1 MTMSDPIVYL
11 NGEFIPLSE
20 AKIPVLDRGFIF
32 GDGIYEVIPVYA
44 KRLFRLDEHLDRLN
58 NSLDAIRIPNPYP
71 ESEWKKILSQLV
83 MKSETE
89 DQSIYLQITRGVAKR
104 DHAFPEKITPTV
116 FMMSNPLIVTSE
128 AMFNKGIAV
137 ITLDDIRWQYCN
149 IKAITLLPN
158 ILLRQTAIDEG
169 AQEAV
174 LVRDGEVTEGSAS
187 NIFIVIDS
195 VIKTPPKSSRLLP
208 GVTRDLIVE
217 LAKNNDM
224 KCVEANFSRT
234 ELEAADEIWLTS
246 SMKEVM
252 PIVKLNDET
261 VGDGKPGT
269 VTRQMYQIFQTY
281 KAELKRDLD

>member
-1 MTMSDPIVYL
+1 MSDPVVYL
-11 NGEFIPLSE
+11 NGEFMPLAE

-44 KRLFRLDEHLDRLN
+44 KRLFRLDEHLDRLD
-58 NSLDAIRIPNPYP
+58 NSLGATRIPNPYP
-71 ESEWKKILSQLV
+71 ESEWKKILSQIV
-83 MKSETE
+83 MESETE

-104 DHAFPEKITPTV
+104 DHAFPEKIVPTV

-128 AMFNKGIAV
+128 EMFNQGVAA

-169 AQEAV
+169 AQEAI
-174 LVRDGEVTEGSAS
+174 LIRGDEVTEGSAS
-187 NIFIVIDS
+187 NIFIVIDGI
-195 VIKTPPKSSRLLP
+195 IKTPPKSGRLLP

-217 LAKNNDM
+217 LAKNNGL
-224 KCVEANFSRT
+224 KWVEANLSRT

-246 SMKEVM
+246 STKEIM
-252 PIVKLNDET
+252 PIVKLNNDV
-261 VGDGKPGT
+261 VGNGKPGSI
-269 VTRQMYQIFQTY
+269 TRQMYQIFQTY
-281 KAELKRDLD
+281 KAELKCDVTD

>member
-1 MTMSDPIVYL
+1 MSEQLVYL
-11 NGEFIPLSE
+11 NGDFMPLSE
-20 AKIPVLDRGFIF
+20 ARVPVLDRGFIF
-32 GDGIYEVIPVYA
+32 GDGIYEVIPVYG

-58 NSLDAIRIPNPYP
+58 NSLDATRIPNPYP

-83 MKSETE
+83 MKNEAE
-89 DQSIYLQITRGVAKR
+89 DQSVYLQVTRGVAKR
-104 DHAFPEKITPTV
+104 DHAFPDKITPTV
-116 FMMSNPLIVTSE
+116 FMMSNTLAVTSE
-128 AMFNKGIAV
+128 DAFNKGVAA

-169 AQEAV
+169 AQEAI
-174 LVRDGEVTEGSAS
+174 LVRGGEVTEGSAS
-187 NIFIVIDS
+187 NIFIVIDGI
-195 VIKTPPKSSRLLP
+195 IKTPPKSSRLLP
-208 GVTRDLIVE
+208 GITRDLIVE
-217 LAKNNDM
+217 LAHKNNL

-252 PIVKLNDET
+252 PIVKLNDEP
-261 VGDGKPGT
+261 VADGKPGAI
-269 VTRQMYQIFQTY
+269 TRQMFKIFQAY

>member
-1 MTMSDPIVYL
+1 MSDPIVYL

-20 AKIPVLDRGFIF
+20 AKVPVLDRGFIF
-32 GDGIYEVIPVYA
+32 GDGIYEVIPVYG

-58 NSLDAIRIPNPYP
+58 NSLDATRIPNPYP
-71 ESEWKKILSQLV
+71 ESEWKKILSQIV
-83 MKSETE
+83 MKSESE
-89 DQSIYLQITRGVAKR
+89 DQSIYLQVTRGVAKR
-104 DHAFPEKITPTV
+104 DHAFPDKITPTV
-116 FMMSNPLIVTSE
+116 FMMSSPLIVTSKE
-128 AMFNKGIAV
+128 MFNKGIAV

-169 AQEAV
+169 AQEAI

-187 NIFIVIDS
+187 NIFIVIDG

-217 LAKNNDM
+217 LAKDNNM

-261 VGDGKPGT
+261 VGDGTPGM

>member
-1 MTMSDPIVYL
+1 MSDSIVYL
-11 NGEFIPLSE
+11 NGEFMPLAD
-20 AKIPVLDRGFIF
+20 AKVPVLDRGFIF
-32 GDGIYEVIPVYA
+32 GDGIYEVIPAYG

-58 NSLDAIRIPNPYP
+58 NSLDATRIPNPYP
-71 ESEWKKILSQLV
+71 ESEWKKILSQIV
-83 MKSETE
+83 MKNDAE
-89 DQSIYLQITRGVAKR
+89 DQSIYLQVTRGVAKR

-128 AMFNKGIAV
+128 EMFNKGIAV

-169 AQEAV
+169 AQEAI
-174 LVRDGEVTEGSAS
+174 LVRGGEVTEGSAS
-187 NIFIVIDS
+187 NIFIVIDGI
-195 VIKTPPKSSRLLP
+195 IKTPPKSSRLLP

-217 LAKNNDM
+217 LAKNNGM
-224 KCVEANFSRT
+224 QCIEANFSRT
-234 ELEAADEIWLTS
+234 ELEAADEIWMSS

-252 PIVKLNDET
+252 PIVKLNDEI

-269 VTRQMYQIFQTY
+269 ITRKMYQIFQDY